1 MSRPTRPPGPPYPDE
16 PYSGEPYPE
25 EPYPGEPY
33 PGEPHPGQPYPGEP
47 HPDESYPDAR
57 YPGEPYPDA
66 RQPPPPPPPPAQ
78 PRFTPRPG
86 PQSGPQQPYP
96 GPPSAGSRQTGGGPS
111 TGPEFSPAPPTQAMR
126 PSVPPPPP
134 PPGARATQPQAPSGD
149 APVQP
154 TFTPDSRGGRHDGRP
169 RPSFTPREGFAP
181 TDGRRRET
189 APPPTAFFSP
199 APAGYQPVPV
209 PQEYGYPPAA
219 APRFTP
225 VDRQA
230 QQDEQDNRTRILER
244 PVGGA
249 PSTGPQRTADD
260 TSPNLARSSRAM
272 AFGTIASRGTGFLRT
287 LVLVVALG
295 GAQLADAYNNSNT
308 LPNTVYYLMLGGIFT
323 AVVVPLLVRA
333 AREDPDRGEGY
344 AERIFTFG
352 VISLLVVTVVGTLL
366 AGPLVDLYAGNIN
379 GKPGSSGAAEHH
391 LMVIFAY
398 FFIPQ
403 IFFYGMDS
411 LLGAILNTKGRFGA
425 NMWTPVIN
433 NVVVIIVGGLFI
445 LTEGL
450 NRTPQTISSGGV
462 ELLAIGTTL
471 GIVIQS
477 ICLFPVLRRAGFS
490 MRLRWDLRRAEISE
504 IGRMG
509 GWMFGYVVS
518 QWLGNLVV
526 QRVANAASSTAQNSA
541 AAAHHMTVAVAAAHG
556 YIPDVGYSVYSYA
569 WQLFQLPYAIVGI
582 SVISALLPRMSGHA
596 NDRRYSLVRDD
607 FSKGVRIASVIV
619 VPAAVFLAVLG
630 PSLCELL
637 FAYGSFNARAAQY
650 TGEVFGV
657 FALGLVPF
665 MLTQLQ
671 LRVFYS
677 FRENRTP
684 AVIGMVMLLVGV
696 IGALVA
702 LKALPATR
710 TVLGLAFAYDLVSLT
725 GTVIAWPLLLRRVGS
740 LDGWRITRSLVRML
754 LATLPGLVF
763 AIVVIVVVGS
773 VLHPGPV
780 YGLVVTVI
788 GGGGALLLYAVCARL
803 LGIEEFRTLMRS
815 VGGRFG

>member
-16 PYSGEPYPE
+16 PYPDEPYPD
-25 EPYPGEPY
+25 EPY
-33 PGEPHPGQPYPGEP
+33 PGEPHPG
-47 HPDESYPDAR
+47 D
-57 YPGEPYPDA
+57 PYPDA

-86 PQSGPQQPYP
+86 AQSGPQQQPYP
-96 GPPSAGSRQTGGGPS
+96 GPPSAGSRQTGGGPP

-134 PPGARATQPQAPSGD
+134 PSGARATQPQAPSRD
-149 APVQP
+149 AQAQP
-154 TFTPDSRGGRHDGRP
+154 TFTPDSRGGRHGGRP
-169 RPSFTPREGFAP
+169 RPSFTPREGYAP
-181 TDGRRRET
+181 ADGRRRET

-209 PQEYGYPPAA
+209 PEEYGYAPTA

-225 VDRQA
+225 VDRQE
-230 QQDEQDNRTRILER
+230 QRDDQDNRTRILER
-244 PVGGA
+244 PVGQA
-249 PSTGPQRTADD
+249 PATGPQRTADD

-333 AREDPDRGEGY
+333 AREDPDRGQGY
-344 AERIFTFG
+344 AERIFTIG
-352 VISLLVVTVVGTLL
+352 VISLLVVTVIGTLL

-379 GKPGSSGAAEHH
+379 GKPGSAGAAEHH

-411 LLGAILNTKGRFGA
+411 LLGAILNTRGRFGA

-490 MRLRWDLRRAEISE
+490 MRLRWDLRRAEIGE

-509 GWMFGYVVS
+509 GWMFGYVAS

-526 QRVANAASSTAQNSA
+526 QRIANTAANTAATA
-541 AAAHHMTVAVAAAHG
+541 AEKAAMAKAVAEHIPLSHVHVV
-556 YIPDVGYSVYSYA
+556 IPDVGYSVYSYA

-630 PSLCELL
+630 PPLCELL
-637 FAYGSFNARAAQY
+637 FAYGSFNARGAQY

-702 LKALPATR
+702 LTALPATQ

-725 GTVIAWPLLLRRVGS
+725 GAVIAWPLLLRRVGS

-754 LATLPGLVF
+754 LATLPGLLF
-763 AIVVIVVVGS
+763 AIVVTVIVGS
-773 VLHPGPV
+773 VLHPGPL

-788 GGGGALLLYAVCARL
+788 GGGGALLLYALCARI

>member
-16 PYSGEPYPE
+16 PYPD
-25 EPYPGEPY
+25 
-33 PGEPHPGQPYPGEP
+33 QPYP
-47 HPDESYPDAR
+47 DDAYR
-57 YPGEPYPDA
+57 QGPYPDEPLTGEQDRVDPYA
-66 RQPPPPPPPPAQ
+66 DDRQPPGPPPAAPTQ

-86 PQSGPQQPYP
+86 PPPP
-96 GPPSAGSRQTGGGPS
+96 GPPQPGP
-111 TGPEFSPAPPTQAMR
+111 AVPP
-126 PSVPPPPP
+126 PVPPPPSQYGGGAGPSFSPTAAPPHAPVP
-134 PPGARATQPQAPSGD
+134 PPPASRPAQPPPPPDGGAAG
-149 APVQP
+149 PV
-154 TFTPDSRGGRHDGRP
+154 FTPKSGGGRHGEKP
-169 RPSFTPREGFAP
+169 RPSFTPRGGYAP
-181 TDGRRRET
+181 PDDRRNI
-189 APPPTAFFSP
+189 ASPPTAFFSP

-209 PQEYGYPPAA
+209 PEEYGYAA
-219 APRFTP
+219 ARPAPRFTP
-225 VDRQA
+225 VDREA
-230 QQDEQDNRTRILER
+230 PPDEGNRTRILQR
-244 PVGGA
+244 PAEG
-249 PSTGPQRTADD
+249 PRSTGPQRADN

-272 AFGTIASRGTGFLRT
+272 ALGTIASRGTGFLRT
-287 LVLVVALG
+287 LVLIVALG
-295 GAQLADAYNNSNT
+295 GSALADAYNNSNT

-323 AVVVPLLVRA
+323 SVVVPLLVRA
-333 AREDPDRGEGY
+333 AKEDPDRGEGY
-344 AERIFTFG
+344 AERIFTIG
-352 VISLLVVTVVGTLL
+352 VVSLLVVTVLGTLL

-379 GKPGSSGAAEHH
+379 GEPGTAAASEHH
-391 LMVIFAY
+391 LMVVFAY

-403 IFFYGMDS
+403 IFFYGMDA
-411 LLGAILNTKGRFGA
+411 LLGAILNTRGRFGA

-450 NRTPQTISSGGV
+450 NRTPQSISGGAV
-462 ELLAIGTTL
+462 GLLAIGTTL
-471 GIVIQS
+471 GIVTQS

-490 MRLRWDLRRAEISE
+490 MRLRWDLRRSEISE

-509 GWMFGYVVS
+509 GWMFGYVVT

-526 QRVANAASSTAQNSA
+526 QRVANAAAKSAANAAQKA
-541 AAAHHMTVAVAAAHG
+541 AAAKALAEHVPLSHVPVS
-556 YIPDVGYSVYSYA
+556 IPDVGYSVYSYA

-596 NDRRYSLVRDD
+596 NERRYSLVRDD

-619 VPAAVFLAVLG
+619 VPAAVFLAALG
-630 PSLCELL
+630 PSLCQLL
-637 FAYGSFNARAAQY
+637 FAYGSFNARGAQY

-684 AVIGMVMLLVGV
+684 AVIGMVMLIVGV

-702 LKALPATR
+702 LTALPATQ

-725 GTVIAWPLLLRRVGS
+725 GAVIAWPLLLRRVGS

-763 AIVVIVVVGS
+763 AVVVIVVVGS
-773 VLHPGPV
+773 FLHPGPF
-780 YGLVVTVI
+780 YGFVVTLV
-788 GGGGALLLYAVCARL
+788 GGGGALLAYAVCCRL

>member
-1 MSRPTRPPGPPYPDE
+1 
-16 PYSGEPYPE
+16 
-25 EPYPGEPY
+25 
-33 PGEPHPGQPYPGEP
+33 
-47 HPDESYPDAR
+47 
-57 YPGEPYPDA
+57 
-66 RQPPPPPPPPAQ
+66 
-78 PRFTPRPG
+78 
-86 PQSGPQQPYP
+86 
-96 GPPSAGSRQTGGGPS
+96 
-111 TGPEFSPAPPTQAMR
+111 
-126 PSVPPPPP
+126 
-134 PPGARATQPQAPSGD
+134 
-149 APVQP
+149 
-154 TFTPDSRGGRHDGRP
+154 
-169 RPSFTPREGFAP
+169 
-181 TDGRRRET
+181 
-189 APPPTAFFSP
+189 
-199 APAGYQPVPV
+199 VPV

-225 VDRQA
+225 VDRRDQP
-230 QQDEQDNRTRILER
+230 DDGDNRTRILER
-244 PVGGA
+244 PIGGEL
-249 PSTGPQRTADD
+249 PSTGPQRAADN
-260 TSPNLARSSRAM
+260 TSPNLARSSKAM
-272 AFGTIASRGTGFLRT
+272 ALGTIASRGTGFLRT

-295 GAQLADAYNNSNT
+295 GGPLADAYNNSNT

-333 AREDPDRGEGY
+333 AKEDPDRGEGY
-344 AERIFTFG
+344 AERIFTIG
-352 VISLLVVTVVGTLL
+352 VISLLVVTVLGTLL

-379 GKPGSSGAAEHH
+379 GPPGSPGAAEHNV
-391 LMVIFAY
+391 MVIFAY

-403 IFFYGMDS
+403 IFFYGMDA

-450 NRTPQTISSGGV
+450 NRTPQNISTGGID
-462 ELLAIGTTL
+462 LLAIGTTL

-490 MRLRWDLRRAEISE
+490 MRLRWDLRRSEIRE

-509 GWMFGYVVS
+509 GWMFGYVVT

-526 QRVANAASSTAQNSA
+526 QRVANAASATAAKTTA
-541 AAAHHMTVAVAAAHG
+541 ATHHMTVEAATAHG
-556 YIPDVGYSVYSYA
+556 LIPDVGYSVYSYA

-637 FAYGSFNARAAQY
+637 FAYGSFSPRSAQY

-684 AVIGMVMLLVGV
+684 AVIGMVMLIVGV

-702 LKALPATR
+702 LTALPATR

-725 GTVIAWPLLLRRVGS
+725 GAVIAWPLLLRRVGS
-740 LDGWRITRSLVRML
+740 LDGWRITRSLVRMF
-754 LATLPGLVF
+754 LATLPGLLF
-763 AIVVIVVVGS
+763 AIVVIVAVGS
-773 VLHPGPV
+773 ALRPGPL
-780 YGLVVTVI
+780 YGLVITVI
-788 GGGGALLLYAVCARL
+788 GGGGALLLYALCSRV